1 MNTDITFIIADN
13 QDITRMGMHGYIS
26 AIFSGC
32 RMIDVTDKKELM
44 LALVECNDSV
54 VILDYTLFDING
66 IEEFLI
72 IEKRFPRVRW
82 ILFSNEL
89 SEDFIRRMSIERN
102 IGMILKENSGEEIHS
117 ALMCTAHG
125 ERFLCHQITNLLII
139 GSDKPEIHSVLT
151 VTEID
156 ILKLIAHGKSVKEI
170 ALERTSSIHTIITH
184 KKNIFRK
191 LGVNNVYVPYIW
203 VRERE
208 LEHKEDQEKW
218 PDQNIKKYLEE
229 KENEVKKQEF
239 KDEHTCLDK
248 RELVIEELRSSV
260 LKVLE
265 NSYNKWDK
273 SGKHVWGHPNQI
285 PANM

>member
-1 MNTDITFIIADN
+1 
-13 QDITRMGMHGYIS
+13 
-26 AIFSGC
+26 
-32 RMIDVTDKKELM
+32 MIDVTDKKELM

-89 SEDFIRRMSIERN
+89 SEDFIRRMSIARN

-191 LGVNNVYVPYIW
+191 LGVNNVYEATKYTLRAGLIEMVEYYI
-203 VRERE
+203 
-208 LEHKEDQEKW
+208 
-218 PDQNIKKYLEE
+218 
-229 KENEVKKQEF
+229 
-239 KDEHTCLDK
+239 
-248 RELVIEELRSSV
+248 
-260 LKVLE
+260 
-265 NSYNKWDK
+265 
-273 SGKHVWGHPNQI
+273 
-285 PANM
+285 

>member
-66 IEEFLI
+66 IEEFL
-72 IEKRFPRVRW
+72 
-82 ILFSNEL
+82 
-89 SEDFIRRMSIERN
+89 RRMSIARN

-191 LGVNNVYVPYIW
+191 LGVNNVYEATKYTLRAGLIEMIEYYI
-203 VRERE
+203 
-208 LEHKEDQEKW
+208 
-218 PDQNIKKYLEE
+218 
-229 KENEVKKQEF
+229 
-239 KDEHTCLDK
+239 
-248 RELVIEELRSSV
+248 
-260 LKVLE
+260 
-265 NSYNKWDK
+265 
-273 SGKHVWGHPNQI
+273 
-285 PANM
+285 

>member
-89 SEDFIRRMSIERN
+89 SED
-102 IGMILKENSGEEIHS
+102 SGEEIHS

-191 LGVNNVYVPYIW
+191 LGVNNVYEATKYTLRAGLIEMIEYYI
-203 VRERE
+203 
-208 LEHKEDQEKW
+208 
-218 PDQNIKKYLEE
+218 
-229 KENEVKKQEF
+229 
-239 KDEHTCLDK
+239 
-248 RELVIEELRSSV
+248 
-260 LKVLE
+260 
-265 NSYNKWDK
+265 
-273 SGKHVWGHPNQI
+273 
-285 PANM
+285 

>member
-89 SEDFIRRMSIERN
+89 SEDFIRRMSIARN

-125 ERFLCHQITNLLII
+125 ERFLCHNQF
-139 GSDKPEIHSVLT
+139 
-151 VTEID
+151 ID
-156 ILKLIAHGKSVKEI
+156 N
-170 ALERTSSIHTIITH
+170 R
-184 KKNIFRK
+184 FRQT
-191 LGVNNVYVPYIW
+191 G
-203 VRERE
+203 
-208 LEHKEDQEKW
+208 
-218 PDQNIKKYLEE
+218 
-229 KENEVKKQEF
+229 
-239 KDEHTCLDK
+239 
-248 RELVIEELRSSV
+248 
-260 LKVLE
+260 
-265 NSYNKWDK
+265 NSFCFDCYGD
-273 SGKHVWGHPNQI
+273 
-285 PANM
+285 

>member
-89 SEDFIRRMSIERN
+89 SEDFIRRMSI
-102 IGMILKENSGEEIHS
+102 
-117 ALMCTAHG
+117 AHG

-191 LGVNNVYVPYIW
+191 LGVNNVYEATKYTLRAGLIEMVEYYI
-203 VRERE
+203 
-208 LEHKEDQEKW
+208 
-218 PDQNIKKYLEE
+218 
-229 KENEVKKQEF
+229 
-239 KDEHTCLDK
+239 
-248 RELVIEELRSSV
+248 
-260 LKVLE
+260 
-265 NSYNKWDK
+265 
-273 SGKHVWGHPNQI
+273 
-285 PANM
+285 